1 MCREA
6 PLRHAGGMEEKSGED
21 LMPKGRVENLLK
33 REDRTPDERREI
45 ARKAGR
51 ASGKARREKRRLQDI
66 VRVML
71 DADSKDDPDMTV
83 GEALVASMI
92 ENAMAGDVKAFVAL
106 RDTAG
111 YKPTEKQQTELS
123 GSLSLGW
130 MSPGSEPKED

>member
-1 MCREA
+1 
-6 PLRHAGGMEEKSGED
+6 MEEKNGED
-21 LMPKGRVENLLK
+21 LMAKGHENLRVPTSEQA
-33 REDRTPDERREI
+33 REYG
-45 ARKAGR
+45 RKGGIRSA
-51 ASGKARREKRRLQDI
+51 EKRKERKRLQDI
-66 VRVML
+66 VRTML
-71 DADSKDDPDMTV
+71 AADSKDDPDVTV

-123 GSLSLGW
+123 GCLSLGW

>member
-1 MCREA
+1 
-6 PLRHAGGMEEKSGED
+6 MEEKNGED
-21 LMPKGRVENLLK
+21 LMGTNTKGLLK
-33 REDRTPDERREI
+33 KEDRTPSERRES
-45 ARKAGR
+45 ARNAGV
-51 ASGKARREKRRLQDI
+51 ASGKSRRERKRLQDI
-66 VRVML
+66 VRAML
-71 DADSKDDPDMTV
+71 DAKSKDDPDVTV

-130 MSPGSEPKED
+130 MAPGSETKED

>member
-1 MCREA
+1 
-6 PLRHAGGMEEKSGED
+6 
-21 LMPKGRVENLLK
+21 MPKGRVENLIK
-33 REDRTPDERREI
+33 REDRTPDERRES
-45 ARKAGR
+45 ARNAGR

-92 ENAMAGDVKAFVAL
+92 ENALAGDVKAFVAL

-111 YKPTEKQQTELS
+111 DKPTERTRTEHT
-123 GSLSLGW
+123 GGITFGW
-130 MSPGSEPKED
+130 LAEPPKEEEI

>member
-1 MCREA
+1 
-6 PLRHAGGMEEKSGED
+6 MEEKNGED
-21 LMPKGRVENLLK
+21 LMAKGHENLRVPTSEQA
-33 REDRTPDERREI
+33 REYG
-45 ARKAGR
+45 RKGGLRSA
-51 ASGKARREKRRLQDI
+51 EKRKERKRLQDI
-66 VRVML
+66 VRTML
-71 DADSKDDPDMTV
+71 AADSKDDPDVTV

-130 MSPGSEPKED
+130 MAPGSETKED

>member
-1 MCREA
+1 
-6 PLRHAGGMEEKSGED
+6 MEEKNGED
-21 LMPKGRVENLLK
+21 LMAKGHENLRVPTSEQA
-33 REDRTPDERREI
+33 REYG
-45 ARKAGR
+45 RKGGLRSA
-51 ASGKARREKRRLQDI
+51 EKRKERKRLQDI
-66 VRVML
+66 VRTML
-71 DADSKDDPDMTV
+71 AADSKDDPDVTV

-130 MSPGSEPKED
+130 MAPGSEPKED